1 MKDKNL
7 KGKYVNKNITPYL
20 AEWNKPCRSKAQTNV
35 KKFFELY
42 WNTHIV
48 CEEFP
53 VLSSRMKCDLLNL
66 TKKIAVETHG
76 QQHDKFVP
84 FFHKNRTAF
93 KKSFKR
99 DLQKYNWLEENG
111 FKVIEI
117 FDHEIKDLTID
128 WFKEKFDIEII

>member
-1 MKDKNL
+1 MKFKNL
-7 KGKYVNKNITPYL
+7 YGRYVNKNITPYL
-20 AEWNKPCRSKAQTNV
+20 AEWDKPCRSKAQTNV
-35 KKFFELY
+35 KKFFEPY
-42 WNTHIV
+42 WGSNIV

-53 VLSSRMKCDLLNL
+53 VLGSRMRCDLLNL

-99 DLQKYNWLEENG
+99 DLQKYNWLEQNG
-111 FKVIEI
+111 FKIIEI
-117 FDHEIKDLTID
+117 FDHEIKDLTIE

>member
-1 MKDKNL
+1 MKFKNL
-7 KGKYVNKNITPYL
+7 YGRYVNKNITPYL
-20 AEWNKPCRSKAQTNV
+20 ISWDQPCKSKAQTNV
-35 KKFFELY
+35 KKFFQQF
-42 WNTHIV
+42 WGTHIV

-53 VLSSRMKCDLLNL
+53 VLGSRMRCDLLNL

-76 QQHDKFVP
+76 RQHDKFVP

-111 FKVIEI
+111 FKIIEI
-117 FDHEIKDLTID
+117 FDYEIPLLTPE
-128 WFKEKFDIEII
+128 WLKEKFDIDI

>member
-1 MKDKNL
+1 MKFKNL
-7 KGKYVNKNITPYL
+7 YGRYVNKNITPYL
-20 AEWNKPCRSKAQTNV
+20 VDWQLACKSKAQTNV
-35 KKFFELY
+35 KKFFEIY
-42 WNTHIV
+42 WGTHIV

-53 VLSSRMKCDLLNL
+53 VLGSRMRCDLLNL

-117 FDHEIKDLTID
+117 FDNEVPALSPE
-128 WFKEKFDIEII
+128 WLKEKFGLEI